1 MAEQNCYL
9 WVSHHKSTH
18 ADNGMYGHLLHVNK
32 IRIKANYQ
40 RVCFVVTIALIK
52 KITSG
57 NRAGFLAAK
66 TLTGNQEH
74 ILLK

>member
-1 MAEQNCYL
+1 
-9 WVSHHKSTH
+9 
-18 ADNGMYGHLLHVNK
+18 MYGHLLHVNK

-40 RVCFVVTIALIK
+40 RVCFVVTVALIK